1 MYEVKT
7 DRNIWKDLVLWRVV
21 TFVLSL
27 IVWII
32 ASVKAVKNF
41 SGSIFSVGTVVAGL
55 IELGWII
62 YLIYY
67 FCKLVN
73 DLNIVC
79 AHVQG
84 DEEENSWNYI
94 LVWLLGKL
102 TLGAYSVYWI
112 YKQGGRLNLSL
123 KRYGIESQE
132 TGTIYFLW
140 STIGLLFGGG
150 FITYYLLIKNLNKAC
165 IAYTNGNYGEGSNEN
180 KMNENSYGV
189 GTDEEEYDY
198 EEDDDVT
205 KTTPVLVGIS
215 GEYEGQEL
223 NISSGE
229 EIVMGRDAQK
239 CNLVFTSENV
249 SKIHCRITFNFKEN
263 VYYVTDYSKNG
274 VLAGGKALAK
284 NMPQRVSRGTR
295 ISFAENEVFQL
306 R

>member
-21 TFVLSL
+21 TIVLSL

-102 TLGAYSVYWI
+102 TLGAYSV
-112 YKQGGRLNLSL
+112 
-123 KRYGIESQE
+123 
-132 TGTIYFLW
+132 
-140 STIGLLFGGG
+140 
-150 FITYYLLIKNLNKAC
+150 
-165 IAYTNGNYGEGSNEN
+165 
-180 KMNENSYGV
+180 
-189 GTDEEEYDY
+189 
-198 EEDDDVT
+198 
-205 KTTPVLVGIS
+205 
-215 GEYEGQEL
+215 
-223 NISSGE
+223 
-229 EIVMGRDAQK
+229 
-239 CNLVFTSENV
+239 
-249 SKIHCRITFNFKEN
+249 
-263 VYYVTDYSKNG
+263 
-274 VLAGGKALAK
+274 
-284 NMPQRVSRGTR
+284 
-295 ISFAENEVFQL
+295 
-306 R
+306 